1 MKELSLHILDIAENS
16 AKAGAKL
23 IGIFITE
30 KDGVLTLKITDD
42 GCGMKPE
49 MLSRVTDPFT
59 TSRTTR
65 KVGLGLPL
73 LRLAAEQTGGS
84 LEITSR
90 HIDEF
95 PENHG
100 TEVTAVFNTRHI
112 DSPPLGDVI
121 STIVTLIQGHP
132 ESDLIFRHTAEG
144 DVSGET
150 LAVSL
155 ETLDVSL
162 ETKAMREVLGDVPLS
177 TPDVLVWIRDSLSEQ
192 YGDGAGSSVFVR

>member
-23 IGIFITE
+23 IGVFITE

-90 HIDEF
+90 HVDEF

-144 DVSGET
+144 NVSGET
-150 LAVSL
+150 LNVL
-155 ETLDVSL
+155 LDTR
-162 ETKAMREVLGDVPLS
+162 EMREVLGDVPLS

>member
-16 AKAGAKL
+16 AKAGAGL
-23 IGIFITE
+23 IGISITE
-30 KDGVLTLKITDD
+30 KGGILTLRITDD

-95 PENHG
+95 PEDHG
-100 TEVTAVFNTRHI
+100 TVVTAVFDTRHI

-132 ESDLIFRHTAEG
+132 GQRPAVLPYGGESRGVARHKRAAG
-144 DVSGET
+144 GPRGCSAFNAGC
-150 LAVSL
+150 AR
-155 ETLDVSL
+155 LDKGQSFG
-162 ETKAMREVLGDVPLS
+162 T
-177 TPDVLVWIRDSLSEQ
+177 IRGWRRKLRLRQ
-192 YGDGAGSSVFVR
+192 IIPAH

>member
-23 IGIFITE
+23 IGVFITE
-30 KDGVLTLKITDD
+30 KDGVLTLRITDD
-42 GCGMKPE
+42 GCGMKPD

-95 PENHG
+95 PESHG

-144 DVSGET
+144 DSGET
-150 LAVSL
+150 LDSETLVVSL
-155 ETLDVSL
+155 DTRE
-162 ETKAMREVLGDVPLS
+162 MREVLGDVPLS
-177 TPDVLVWIRDSLSEQ
+177 TPDVLVWIRGSLSEQ

>member
-16 AKAGAKL
+16 AKAGAGL
-23 IGIFITE
+23 IGISITE
-30 KDGVLTLKITDD
+30 KGGILTLRITDD

-73 LRLAAEQTGGS
+73 
-84 LEITSR
+84 
-90 HIDEF
+90 
-95 PENHG
+95 
-100 TEVTAVFNTRHI
+100 
-112 DSPPLGDVI
+112 GDVI

-132 ESDLIFRHTAEG
+132 DSDLLFCHTAEN
-144 DVSGET
+144 

-155 ETLDVSL
+155 DTREL
-162 ETKAMREVLGDVPLS
+162 REVLGDVPLS
-177 TPDVLVWIRDSLSEQ
+177 TPDVLVWIKDSLSEQ
-192 YGDGAGSSVFVR
+192 YGDGGGSSVFVR

>member
-16 AKAGAKL
+16 AKAGAGL
-23 IGIFITE
+23 IGISITE
-30 KDGVLTLKITDD
+30 KGGILTLRITDD

-132 ESDLIFRHTAEG
+132 DSDLIFRHTAEG
-144 DVSGET
+144 NVSGK
-150 LAVSL
+150 
-155 ETLDVSL
+155 TLDVSL

>member
-16 AKAGAKL
+16 AKAGAGL
-23 IGIFITE
+23 IGISITE
-30 KDGVLTLKITDD
+30 KGGILTLRITDD

-95 PENHG
+95 PEDHG
-100 TEVTAVFNTRHI
+100 TVVTAVFDTRHI

-132 ESDLIFRHTAEG
+132 QEELAFSHRTDLGT
-144 DVSGET
+144 V
-150 LAVSL
+150 
-155 ETLDVSL
+155 TLDTRQL
-162 ETKAMREVLGDVPLS
+162 REVLGDVPLD
-177 TPDVLVWIRDSLSEQ
+177 TYEVLKWIEGYLREQ
-192 YGDGAGSSVFVR
+192 YQSINQ

>member
-16 AKAGAKL
+16 AKAGAGL
-23 IGIFITE
+23 IGISITE
-30 KDGVLTLKITDD
+30 KGGILTLRITDD

-95 PENHG
+95 PEDHG
-100 TEVTAVFNTRHI
+100 TVVTAVFDTRAHRFAAARGRDI
-112 DSPPLGDVI
+112 DDSDPDTGASGQRPAVLPYG
-121 STIVTLIQGHP
+121 G
-132 ESDLIFRHTAEG
+132 ESRGVARHKRA
-144 DVSGET
+144 
-150 LAVSL
+150 A
-155 ETLDVSL
+155 
-162 ETKAMREVLGDVPLS
+162 EVLGDVPLS
-177 TPDVLVWIRDSLSEQ
+177 TPDVLVWIKDSLSEQ
-192 YGDGAGSSVFVR
+192 YGDGGGSSVFVR

>member
-23 IGIFITE
+23 IGVFITE
-30 KDGVLTLKITDD
+30 KDGVLTLGITDD
-42 GCGMKPE
+42 GRGMKPD

-95 PENHG
+95 PESHG

-144 DVSGET
+144 DSG
-150 LAVSL
+150 

-162 ETKAMREVLGDVPLS
+162 DTREMREVLGDVPLS

>member
-16 AKAGAKL
+16 AKAGAGL
-23 IGIFITE
+23 IGISITE
-30 KDGVLTLKITDD
+30 KGGILTLRITDD

-150 LAVSL
+150 L
-155 ETLDVSL
+155 DVSL

>member
-16 AKAGAKL
+16 AKAGAGL
-23 IGIFITE
+23 IGISITE
-30 KDGVLTLKITDD
+30 KGGILTLRITDD

-95 PENHG
+95 PEDHG
-100 TEVTAVFNTRHI
+100 TVVTAVFDTRHI

-132 ESDLIFRHTAEG
+132 DSDLLFCHTAKN
-144 DVSGET
+144 

-155 ETLDVSL
+155 DTREL
-162 ETKAMREVLGDVPLS
+162 REVLGDVPLS
-177 TPDVLVWIRDSLSEQ
+177 TPDVLVWIKDSLSEQ
-192 YGDGAGSSVFVR
+192 YGDGGGSSVFVR

>member
-23 IGIFITE
+23 IGVFITE
-30 KDGVLTLKITDD
+30 KDGVLTLGITDD
-42 GCGMKPE
+42 GRGMKPD

-95 PENHG
+95 PESHG
-100 TEVTAVFNTRHI
+100 TEVTVVFNTRHI

-144 DVSGET
+144 DSG
-150 LAVSL
+150 

-162 ETKAMREVLGDVPLS
+162 DTREMREVLGDVPLS

>member
-23 IGIFITE
+23 IGVFITE
-30 KDGVLTLKITDD
+30 NDGVLTLKITDD

-84 LEITSR
+84 LGITSR

-95 PENHG
+95 PEDHG

-150 LAVSL
+150 LDS

-162 ETKAMREVLGDVPLS
+162 DTREMREVLGDVPLS

>member
-23 IGIFITE
+23 IGIYVTE
-30 KDGVLTLKITDD
+30 KDGILTLRITDD

-95 PENHG
+95 PEDHG
-100 TEVTAVFNTRHI
+100 TVVTAVFDTRHI

-132 ESDLIFRHTAEG
+132 ESDLVFRHKAEG
-144 DVSGET
+144 ADSPGET
-150 LAVSL
+150 LSVSL
-155 ETLDVSL
+155 DTREL
-162 ETKAMREVLGDVPLS
+162 REVLGDVPLS
-177 TPDVLVWIRDSLSEQ
+177 TPEVLVWIRDSLSEQ
-192 YGDGAGSSVFVR
+192 YGDGGGSSVFVR